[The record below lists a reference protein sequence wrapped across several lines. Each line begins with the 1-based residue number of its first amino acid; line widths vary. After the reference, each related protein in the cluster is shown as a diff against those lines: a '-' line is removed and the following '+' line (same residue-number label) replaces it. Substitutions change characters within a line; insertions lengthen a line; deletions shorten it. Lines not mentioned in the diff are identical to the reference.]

1 MKNEFADYKG
11 CLVRIESQEE
21 YPEHSLIIVL
31 ATEDNMLASR
41 TYVFSKLLKKVEL
54 KDLPLYLDREY
65 KSEEFMRLFGAT
77 SSF

>member
-1 MKNEFADYKG
+1 METTIFYKWG
-11 CLVRIESQEE
+11 NGLWSIRQIDA
-21 YPEHSLIIVL
+21 PEGYVVL
-31 ATEDNMLASR
+31 RPENMLASR